1 MAAITSNVV
10 FQCIALYGISESTF
24 EVKRMQVV
32 YWTSTF
38 ITIGVIMLSYK
49 YDSNISFKIVAWAI
63 LVFRN
68 EVRLFD
74 FEEYRLQDEITTIN
88 EIVDYLQAVFV
99 ILL

>member
-1 MAAITSNVV
+1 MLRKYLMAAICSNVV
-10 FQCIALYGISESTF
+10 FQTIALQSISEATY

-32 YWTSTF
+32 YWTATF

-49 YDSNISFKIVAWAI
+49 YDSNISLKILAWAI

-74 FEEYRLQDEITTIN
+74 FEEYRLQGEITTIN
-88 EIVDYLQAVFV
+88 EIIDYL
-99 ILL
+99 